1 MASNSLLESYIDVVN
16 ENLKKLEKK
25 FSENIFRL
33 AENLFA
39 RKILIFRKFPE
50 NPTVFRLPDFTH
62 LTSGDSY
69 AKLSN
74 TIRK

>member
-33 AENLFA
+33 AENFWFENFW
-39 RKILIFRKFPE
+39 IFSKHVGFSE
-50 NPTVFRLPDFTH
+50 NFRIQIP
-62 LTSGDSY
+62 
-69 AKLSN
+69 
-74 TIRK
+74 